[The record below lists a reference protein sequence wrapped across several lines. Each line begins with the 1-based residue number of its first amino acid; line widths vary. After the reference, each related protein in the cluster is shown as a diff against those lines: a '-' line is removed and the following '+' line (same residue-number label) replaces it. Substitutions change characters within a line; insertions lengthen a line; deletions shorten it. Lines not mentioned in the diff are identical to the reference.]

1 MWNWRRQSP
10 RSKAGSTVLL
20 GRTVFEIKSDLIREL
35 ADAEAQLPRYI
46 EERERVTRQRYVGI
60 ATDGLDWRVYELRDG
75 KLASLREF
83 RTDPAK
89 PLDLLLRLDSAVALD
104 AEIIPTAEAIKAE
117 LGRDSPAYRRVE
129 ADFASLWTACEH
141 EPDVTLKRQL
151 WRQLLALVCGR
162 DIDDDAL
169 WFQHTFLVIVAKA
182 IAGRVVGLGEP
193 EPGDLLAAPE

>member
-1 MWNWRRQSP
+1 M
-10 RSKAGSTVLL
+10 
-20 GRTVFEIKSDLIREL
+20 
-35 ADAEAQLPRYI
+35 
-46 EERERVTRQRYVGI
+46 
-60 ATDGLDWRVYELRDG
+60 YELRDG

-89 PLDLLLRLDSAVALD
+89 PLDLLIRLDSAVALD

-151 WRQLLALVCGR
+151 WRQLLACLSIMCLAFRRPSQIGCVSFGFSPKLRPPCGR
-162 DIDDDAL
+162 YLRPCSRGTQKIA
-169 WFQHTFLVIVAKA
+169 QSNRTAPKSVEVTF
-182 IAGRVVGLGEP
+182 
-193 EPGDLLAAPE
+193 